1 MASKMH
7 FQQRTLF
14 YFYTTKTI
22 LLIVRDP
29 HMTLSSSEENSN
41 SLLTAPVA
49 ERGIKVSTLLMALL
63 FNDAITVENT
73 FKHFTSYNFYT
84 QRSLPTN

>member
-1 MASKMH
+1 
-7 FQQRTLF
+7 
-14 YFYTTKTI
+14 
-22 LLIVRDP
+22 
-29 HMTLSSSEENSN
+29 MTLSSSEENSN

-49 ERGIKVSTLLMALL
+49 ERGIKVSTLLMTLL